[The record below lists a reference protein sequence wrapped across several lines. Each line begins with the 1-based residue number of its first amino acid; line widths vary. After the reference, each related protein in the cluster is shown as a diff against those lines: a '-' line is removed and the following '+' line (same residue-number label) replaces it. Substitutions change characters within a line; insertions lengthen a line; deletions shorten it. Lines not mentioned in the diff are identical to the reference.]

1 MLRSRVTCR
10 DRFWLQAPF
19 RTRARPCPFGAR
31 EFLKRSAEDHR
42 VEALQPTGIPILD
55 KVTGGGFPRPSAI
68 ALMGPIGSG
77 KSSLVREL
85 VTNFIRQGCS
95 LLYYC
100 IDDPADIVKLGLE
113 DNHIAVDKIEQ
124 EGRLEFVDMFSL
136 GAQKLA
142 ESLPKMDPSEILEET
157 LKFQDLLSYG
167 RNFALKPG
175 MGPKIIV
182 MDSITPFFLLT
193 EPRKVLQYVQ
203 VMRFAT
209 RIAKAVTFSVLHT
222 EVVSEQLENA
232 TVNLADGVIEMKKRT
247 GEVLIRGGILKV
259 LRMSRSTSPSRGY
272 FYQLTN
278 QGLVFSNSPII

>member
-1 MLRSRVTCR
+1 MLRSSVTCR
-10 DRFWLQAPF
+10 DCFWLQAAF
-19 RTRARPCPFGAR
+19 RSRARACLFR
-31 EFLKRSAEDHR
+31 VRVSLKRSAEDHR
-42 VEALQPTGIPILD
+42 VEALQPTGIPVLD

-113 DNHIAVDKIEQ
+113 DHHIAVDKIEQ

-157 LKFQDLLSYG
+157 LRFQDLLAYG
-167 RNFALKPG
+167 RSFALKPG

-182 MDSITPFFLLT
+182 MDSNPTFFLLT
-193 EPRKVLQYVQ
+193 EARKVFQYVQ
-203 VMRFAT
+203 VMR
-209 RIAKAVTFSVLHT
+209 
-222 EVVSEQLENA
+222 SEERR
-232 TVNLADGVIEMKKRT
+232 VGKE
-247 GEVLIRGGILKV
+247 
-259 LRMSRSTSPSRGY
+259 
-272 FYQLTN
+272 
-278 QGLVFSNSPII
+278 

>member
-1 MLRSRVTCR
+1 M
-10 DRFWLQAPF
+10 
-19 RTRARPCPFGAR
+19 
-31 EFLKRSAEDHR
+31 KRSAEDHR
-42 VEALQPTGIPILD
+42 IEALQPTGIPILD

-113 DNHIAVDKIEQ
+113 DHHIAVDKIEQ

-193 EPRKVLQYVQ
+193 EARKV
-203 VMRFAT
+203 F
-209 RIAKAVTFSVLHT
+209 
-222 EVVSEQLENA
+222 
-232 TVNLADGVIEMKKRT
+232 
-247 GEVLIRGGILKV
+247 
-259 LRMSRSTSPSRGY
+259 
-272 FYQLTN
+272 
-278 QGLVFSNSPII
+278 

>member
-1 MLRSRVTCR
+1 M
-10 DRFWLQAPF
+10 
-19 RTRARPCPFGAR
+19 
-31 EFLKRSAEDHR
+31 KRSAEDHR

-113 DNHIAVDKIEQ
+113 DHHIAVDKIEQ

-167 RNFALKPG
+167 RTFALKPG
-175 MGPKIIV
+175 MGPLEKSSS
-182 MDSITPFFLLT
+182 MFRSCDSRRELPG
-193 EPRKVLQYVQ
+193 R
-203 VMRFAT
+203 
-209 RIAKAVTFSVLHT
+209 
-222 EVVSEQLENA
+222 
-232 TVNLADGVIEMKKRT
+232 
-247 GEVLIRGGILKV
+247 
-259 LRMSRSTSPSRGY
+259 
-272 FYQLTN
+272 
-278 QGLVFSNSPII
+278 

>member
-1 MLRSRVTCR
+1 
-10 DRFWLQAPF
+10 
-19 RTRARPCPFGAR
+19 
-31 EFLKRSAEDHR
+31 LKRSAEDHR

-113 DNHIAVDKIEQ
+113 DHHIAVDKIEQ

-167 RNFALKPG
+167 RTFALKPG
-175 MGPKIIV
+175 LGPKIIV

-193 EPRKVLQYVQ
+193 EARKVFQYVQ

-209 RIAKAVTFSVLHT
+209 RIARAVTIAILHT
-222 EVVSEQLENA
+222 EVVDESLENA
-232 TVNLADGVIEMKKRT
+232 TANLADGVIEMKKRT
-247 GEVLIRGGILKV
+247 GEILLKGGTMKV
-259 LRMSRSTSPSRGY
+259 LRIGRNPIMSRGY
-272 FYQLTN
+272 FYQITQ
-278 QGLVFSNSPII
+278 QGIVFSNTPVI

>member
-1 MLRSRVTCR
+1 M
-10 DRFWLQAPF
+10 
-19 RTRARPCPFGAR
+19 
-31 EFLKRSAEDHR
+31 KRSAEDHR

-142 ESLPKMDPSEILEET
+142 ESLPKMDPS
-157 LKFQDLLSYG
+157 
-167 RNFALKPG
+167 
-175 MGPKIIV
+175 
-182 MDSITPFFLLT
+182 
-193 EPRKVLQYVQ
+193 
-203 VMRFAT
+203 
-209 RIAKAVTFSVLHT
+209 
-222 EVVSEQLENA
+222 
-232 TVNLADGVIEMKKRT
+232 
-247 GEVLIRGGILKV
+247 
-259 LRMSRSTSPSRGY
+259 
-272 FYQLTN
+272 
-278 QGLVFSNSPII
+278 

>member
-1 MLRSRVTCR
+1 M
-10 DRFWLQAPF
+10 
-19 RTRARPCPFGAR
+19 
-31 EFLKRSAEDHR
+31 KRSAEDHR

-113 DNHIAVDKIEQ
+113 DHHIAVDKIEQ

-136 GAQKLA
+136 GAQ
-142 ESLPKMDPSEILEET
+142 T
-157 LKFQDLLSYG
+157 YG
-167 RNFALKPG
+167 RSFALKPG

-193 EPRKVLQYVQ
+193 EARKVFQYVQ

-209 RIAKAVTFSVLHT
+209 RIARAVTIAILHT
-222 EVVSEQLENA
+222 EVVDESLENA
-232 TVNLADGVIEMKKRT
+232 TANLADGVIEMKKRT
-247 GEVLIRGGILKV
+247 GEILLKGGTMKV
-259 LRMSRSTSPSRGY
+259 LRIGRNPIMSRGY
-272 FYQLTN
+272 FYQITQ
-278 QGLVFSNSPII
+278 QGIVFSNSPVI